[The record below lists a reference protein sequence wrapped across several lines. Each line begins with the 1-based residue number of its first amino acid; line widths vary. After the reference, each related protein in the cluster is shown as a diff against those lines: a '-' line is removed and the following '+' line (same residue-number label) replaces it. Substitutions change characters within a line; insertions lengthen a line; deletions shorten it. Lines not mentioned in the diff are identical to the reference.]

1 MTDAAAERWAWDRV
15 TWSSHCGNC
24 IANCTYRRYTAGD
37 RVVHEEVTG
46 TLPGYE
52 GVPDPNPL
60 GCQKGAA
67 WPIQRDCGDRLL
79 YPMRRAGERGSS
91 CWERVSWDEALDAIA
106 DGVIDALE
114 SQGPSSVVVDEGAE
128 GGVLTATAKSRFID
142 ALGAVGLDSNSTVG
156 DVHLGQYLTFGTL
169 LAGSGADDTF
179 RSELIL
185 IWNANPAFTRI
196 PYFHYLAEARYRG
209 ATVVLVAPDYSPSAM
224 HTDLHVAIEPGTD
237 AALGLAMCQVILDEG
252 LADLDF
258 VRTQTDL
265 PLLVE
270 QDGRFLRECDVV
282 TGGRDD
288 RFYAWAGD
296 RAVPVDATRL
306 CGEHGGVS
314 FDLEGE
320 GTVTL
325 ADGSTAHVRT
335 VFARLREHLEG
346 YSPERAARITG
357 VHPGTIRHLARLAAS
372 KRTRLYN
379 GLGSCKHHHGDLMER
394 AMLLVLALTGNWGK
408 PGAGLDTY
416 IIALIEGE
424 VLGLLKSGSGIE
436 AAEAAITG
444 LDAALEGLK
453 GGDPAVTD
461 GKAVLD
467 LMRLGAAAGNTVPP
481 AFYLYYHGGFGE
493 VWDRPGYDDAP
504 RRVSDYLHEAR
515 SRGWWSGLVRPE
527 PEVSPA
533 VLIQAGTNT
542 LRRTRGGQRQLLTHL
557 WPNLDLVVLVDWRMN
572 TAGLHADYV
581 LPVACEG
588 ERVDLHAAN
597 SHLWER
603 MFSDRAVE
611 PRGEA
616 RTDYQIFQGIC
627 RAISRRAAERDL
639 VRFRDGRGGSKEYAS
654 VVDSYTAGGAMT
666 SDEAALDEVL
676 RDSAL
681 SGNLPP
687 ATSLSTLRRDGW
699 VRPIALPR
707 AVAAATGGR
716 LEAQA
721 PFVALTDMVDGGVPY
736 PTLTGRAQFHI
747 DHPWFIEADEALPR
761 HKDAPRAGGDLPLVV
776 TGGHPRWSIHANN
789 TTNRLLLE
797 TTRGH
802 PVLQINTAD
811 AATRGI
817 GDDDLVRVFNE
828 LGEYEVRAKISP
840 GVRPG
845 QVILYASWEPYLF
858 PQWKDGTWVE
868 PGMIKGLH
876 FAGGYGHLA
885 YAALQWQPQQSDRVF
900 RVEVRPATAT
910 SSVANRRS

>member
-1 MTDAAAERWAWDRV
+1 MTGAARRWAWDRV

-24 IANCTYRRYTAGD
+24 IANCTYRRYTSGD
-37 RVVHEEVTG
+37 EIVYEEVTG
-46 TLPGYE
+46 NLPGYD

-67 WPIQRDCGDRLL
+67 WPLQRDCGDRLL
-79 YPMRRAGERGSS
+79 HPMRRVGERGSGR
-91 CWERVSWDEALDAIA
+91 WERVTWDEAFEGIA
-106 DGVIDALE
+106 DRIVDALE
-114 SQGPSSVVVDEGAE
+114 EQGPSSVVVDEGAE
-128 GGVLTATAKSRFID
+128 GGVLTATAKARFID

-209 ATVVLVAPDYSPSAM
+209 ATVVLISPDYSPSAM
-224 HTDLHVAIEPGTD
+224 HTDLHVPIEPGTD
-237 AALGLAMCQVILDEG
+237 AALGLAMSRVILDEG

-258 VRTQTDL
+258 VRAQTDL
-265 PLLVE
+265 PLLVRA
-270 QDGRFLRECDVV
+270 DGRFLRQSDLE

-288 RFYAWAGD
+288 RFYAWAGGA
-296 RAVPVDATRL
+296 AVPVDPGRL
-306 CGEHGGVS
+306 GGAHDGVP
-314 FDLEGE
+314 FDVEGR
-320 GTVTL
+320 GTVAL
-325 ADGSTAHVRT
+325 ADGTDAEVRT
-335 VFARLREHLEG
+335 VFSLLRERLEG
-346 YSPERAARITG
+346 YSPEDASRVTG
-357 VHPGTIRHLARLAAS
+357 VHPDTIRHLARLAAA

-394 AMLLVLALTGNWGK
+394 AMLLVLALTGNWGR

-444 LDAALEGLK
+444 LDAAIEGLK
-453 GGDPAVTD
+453 GDDPGVTD
-461 GKAVLD
+461 GKAVLN

-481 AFYLYYHGGFGE
+481 AFYLYYHGGFDE

-504 RRVSDYLHEAR
+504 RSVGAYLEEAR
-515 SRGWWSGLVRPE
+515 SRGWWGGLVRPE
-527 PEVSPA
+527 PDVIPR
-533 VLIQAGTNT
+533 VLVQAGTNT

-557 WPNLDLVVLVDWRMN
+557 WPGLDLVVLVDWRMN
-572 TAGLHADYV
+572 TAGLLADYV

-616 RTDYQIFQGIC
+616 RSDYQIFRGIC
-627 RAISRRAAERDL
+627 RAVSERAAERGLD
-639 VRFRDGRGGSKEYAS
+639 RFRDGRGGHRAYAS
-654 VVDSYTAGGAMT
+654 VAEAYTARGALE

-687 ATSLSTLRRDGW
+687 ATSVSTLRRDGW
-699 VRPIALPR
+699 VRPVALPR
-707 AVAAATGGR
+707 AVAAATGGGSR
-716 LEAQA
+716 
-721 PFVALTDMVDGGVPY
+721 G
-736 PTLTGRAQFHI
+736 
-747 DHPWFIEADEALPR
+747 WPR
-761 HKDAPRAGGDLPLVV
+761 SWPSG
-776 TGGHPRWSIHANN
+776 RWSRTASP
-789 TTNRLLLE
+789 
-797 TTRGH
+797 TR
-802 PVLQINTAD
+802 
-811 AATRGI
+811 R
-817 GDDDLVRVFNE
+817 
-828 LGEYEVRAKISP
+828 
-840 GVRPG
+840 
-845 QVILYASWEPYLF
+845 
-858 PQWKDGTWVE
+858 
-868 PGMIKGLH
+868 
-876 FAGGYGHLA
+876 
-885 YAALQWQPQQSDRVF
+885 
-900 RVEVRPATAT
+900 
-910 SSVANRRS
+910 